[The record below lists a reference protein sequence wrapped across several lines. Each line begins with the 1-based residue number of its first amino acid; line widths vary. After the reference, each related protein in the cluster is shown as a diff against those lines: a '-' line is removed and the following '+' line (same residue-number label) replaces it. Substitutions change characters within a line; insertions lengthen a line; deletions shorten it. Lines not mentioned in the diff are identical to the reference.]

1 MLAREVALEGTERRC
16 VLSVGGRGPSFRTDL
31 LAVEGRM
38 TLGGFLGPER
48 FNVYAGTQRLA
59 L

>member
-1 MLAREVALEGTERRC
+1 VALEGTERRR

-31 LAVEGRM
+31 LAVEEPCDAGR
-38 TLGGFLGPER
+38 LPG
-48 FNVYAGTQRLA
+48 AGALQRIRRHPATGA